1 MPVIAVI
8 VAFGLGCG
16 GGGSSA
22 PNATGSHEVALG
34 QTLTCVSGCGGDGK
48 AGDAPHVGVPDRP
61 ALSTVGLLKPC
72 LLSRGLRVYGGS
84 GAKSGGAKL
93 PIEVGATRGQ
103 GGPGAIL
110 AVYDT
115 ANQAARALPTIT
127 TRINLAA
134 ENGASAAAEQHGS
147 VTVLWIPTPPADSAR
162 AVVLGCL
169 GKGS

>member
-22 PNATGSHEVALG
+22 PNATGTHEVALG
-34 QTLTCVSGCGGDGK
+34 QTLTCVAGCGGDGK
-48 AGDAPHVGVPDRP
+48 AGNAPHVVVPDRP
-61 ALSTVGLLKPC
+61 AVSTVGLLEPC
-72 LLSRGLRVYGGS
+72 LSSRGLRVYGGS

-93 PIEVGATRGQ
+93 PIEVGATRGE

-115 ANQAARALPTIT
+115 ADQAAGALPSITAGINQAA
-127 TRINLAA
+127 
-134 ENGASAAAEQHGS
+134 EKGASAAAEQHGS
-147 VTVLWIPTPPADSAR
+147 VTVLWIPNPPADSAR
-162 AVVLGCL
+162 TAVLGCL
-169 GKGS
+169 SKRL